1 MAEHYMQLYNRI
13 YSYIHEYQDLLY
25 NYYSK
30 HVVAFLTTYYN
41 FNLDKTVWDDEN
53 LMGGAYEEVG
63 NLTGIRRNKI
73 LLLPVFFIEDMSV
86 SFDAQDTGYLKTTD
100 TTLVIPSAYNMKPYP
115 GDLIKFEAEYLN
127 PTNDNYPIY
136 EVTGAEIH
144 PDTERRFWRLKVSV
158 FQSATTD
165 MMDLQ
170 VEKIY
175 SFVEYDKQIHTL
187 EDAQFISKLLIKH
200 ENLKGCINK
209 MFDNKTGYY
218 FPLRNVFPC

>member
-30 HVVAFLTTYYN
+30 HVVAFLTTYYS

-53 LMGGAYEEVG
+53 LMGGSYEEVG
-63 NLTGIRRNKI
+63 ELTGIRRNKI
-73 LLLPVFFIEDMSV
+73 LLLPVFFTEDMSV
-86 SFDAQDTGYLKTTD
+86 SFDAQDIGYTKLTETV
-100 TTLVIPSAYNMKPYP
+100 LVIPSTYNLKPYP

-127 PTNDNYPIY
+127 PTKDNYPVY
-136 EVTGAEIH
+136 EVTGVEIH
-144 PDTERRFWRLKVSV
+144 PNTERRFWRLRTKV
-158 FQSATTD
+158 FQSATTED
-165 MMDLQ
+165 IDVQ

-187 EDAQFISKLLIKH
+187 EDAQFISKLLVKH
-200 ENLKGCINK
+200 EVLRDCIKK